1 MKQLAVTTI
10 CFVAINL
17 FSACKQNEAKQPE
30 ETRTDIIQEVF
41 PDEQAA
47 IKVVLDSIFYCIAN
61 DKTEQL
67 LSYHLYS
74 PKFTEFRD
82 GLKRLGSAEN
92 KEYETGLVSAVSD
105 FKYELGDLKISVFGD
120 VAVVTCNADFRPTK
134 SGEVVQ
140 MWKQVTLVFVKYD
153 NQWKITH
160 EHISPLDINAS
171 AG

>member
-1 MKQLAVTTI
+1 MKRLSTSAVLFTTLI
-10 CFVAINL
+10 LL
-17 FSACKQNEAKQPE
+17 FACNQTESKVTEEPTVDMLQHSFPE
-30 ETRTDIIQEVF
+30 D
-41 PDEQAA
+41 QAA
-47 IKVVLDSIFYCIAN
+47 IKTVLDSIFYCIAN

-105 FKYELGDLKISVFGD
+105 FKYELNDLKISVFGD
-120 VAVVTCNADFRPTK
+120 VAVVTCNADFRPTI
-134 SGEVVQ
+134 SGELVQ

-160 EHISPLDINAS
+160 EHISPWDINAS